1 MMAALSVA
9 QRQRNARGVPGT
21 GKGKA
26 QSRTPPGRTP
36 NLQPSTF
43 NLQPSTFNPSLS
55 YHRPM
60 FVDRIDRVRRHLRD
74 FVQEYF
80 QVTPDPLV
88 VESPPSVDLGDLAF
102 PLPFELARV
111 LRRPPR
117 QIAQEIA
124 EKVPGLEGVERFEA
138 AGAGYVNAFLDR
150 SAFLQD
156 LDTWLAHPQVAP
168 RPGKVIVEHTNI
180 NPNKAA
186 HIGHLRNAALGD
198 SFVRLA
204 RSLGHQV
211 EVQNYI
217 DNTGVQVADVVVGF
231 RELRN
236 MGLEEVRQ
244 VEEPFDYF
252 CWDLYARTS
261 EWLREDDSRL
271 RHRHVALEAIESG
284 RGEVA
289 ELAEHISNR
298 VVGAHLKTMLRLGVQ
313 YDVLPRESEIL
324 AFKFWDQAFSQL
336 RNSKA
341 IVYREAGIHAGCW
354 VMELPEEDGL
364 PADEKI
370 IVRSNGTVTYV
381 GKDIAYQL
389 WKFGLLGQTFRYKP
403 VLTYENGQQ
412 TWVTTSEQTDG
423 GSPDFG
429 SGTSVYNVIDV
440 RQSYLQRVV
449 VLGLRRLGYTSQ
461 ADRSTHFSYEM
472 VALSP
477 ACCEELGIEL
487 SREDRDRPYLEVSGR
502 KGLGVKADDLIDKL
516 IEKSRAEVE
525 QRQPRLAMARRERIT
540 RQIAIGALRYFLLKY
555 TRNSVIAFDFS
566 EALSFE
572 GETGPY
578 LQYAVVRSNNI
589 FHKLVQREENW
600 NYQEWL
606 ERRDLDPEQLR
617 VALEDHRVWQLLLLL
632 GRLEE
637 VIEKSVQAL
646 EVSHLAKHAFAVA
659 RQFNLFYHSCHILS
673 QERARRD
680 VLLVVS
686 DNARRGLTEALNL
699 LGIEVPERM

>member
-1 MMAALSVA
+1 
-9 QRQRNARGVPGT
+9 
-21 GKGKA
+21 
-26 QSRTPPGRTP
+26 
-36 NLQPSTF
+36 
-43 NLQPSTFNPSLS
+43 
-55 YHRPM
+55 M
-60 FVDRIDRVRRHLRD
+60 FVDRVDRVRRHLGD

-80 QVTPDPLV
+80 QVTPDFLV
-88 VESPPSVDLGDLAF
+88 VESTPSVDLGDLAF
-102 PLPFELARV
+102 PFPFELARI

-117 QIAQEIA
+117 QIAQEVA
-124 EKVPGLEGVERFEA
+124 EKVSLPAGVERFEA

-150 SAFLQD
+150 SAFVKD
-156 LDTWLAHPQVAP
+156 LDAWLKDPQAAP

-204 RSLGHQV
+204 RSVGHRV

-231 RELRN
+231 RELLN
-236 MGLEEVRQ
+236 IGLEEVRRI
-244 VEEPFDYF
+244 EEPFDYF

-261 EWLREDDSRL
+261 EWLGEDDSRL
-271 RHRHVALEAIESG
+271 RHRHEVLEAIESG
-284 RGEVA
+284 RDEVA
-289 ELAEHISNR
+289 QLAEHISNR
-298 VVGAHLKTMLRLGVQ
+298 VVGAHLKTMLRLGIR

-324 AFKFWDQAFSQL
+324 AFRFWDQAFGKL
-336 RNSKA
+336 RESKA
-341 IVYREAGIHAGCW
+341 IVYRETGIHAGCW
-354 VMELPEEDGL
+354 VMEIPEEDGL

-389 WKFGLLGQTFRYKP
+389 WKFGLLGRTFRYKP
-403 VLTYENGQQ
+403 FLTYENGQQ
-412 TWVTTSEQTDG
+412 SWVTTSEETNG
-423 GSPDFG
+423 VSPDFG
-429 SGTSVYNVIDV
+429 GGTSVYNVIDV

-449 VLGLRRLGYTSQ
+449 VLGLRRLGYTAE

-487 SREDRDRPYLEVSGR
+487 SPQDRDKSYVEVSGR

-516 IEKSRAEVE
+516 IEKSRPEVA
-525 QRQPRLAMARRERIT
+525 QRQPGLAAARQEEIAQ
-540 RQIAIGALRYFLLKY
+540 QIAIGALRYFLLKY

-578 LQYAVVRSNNI
+578 LQYAVVRANNI
-589 FHKLVQREENW
+589 FRKLARREENW
-600 NYQEWL
+600 NYRDWV
-606 ERRDLDPEQLR
+606 ERALVDPEPIR
-617 VALEDHRVWQLLLLL
+617 IELEDHRVWQLLLLL

-637 VIEKSVQAL
+637 VIQKSVQTL
-646 EVSHLAKHAFAVA
+646 EVSHLAKHAFLVA

-673 QERARRD
+673 LERRRRD
-680 VLLVVS
+680 ALLVVA
-686 DNARRGLTEALNL
+686 DNARRGLTEALKL

>member
-1 MMAALSVA
+1 
-9 QRQRNARGVPGT
+9 
-21 GKGKA
+21 
-26 QSRTPPGRTP
+26 
-36 NLQPSTF
+36 
-43 NLQPSTFNPSLS
+43 
-55 YHRPM
+55 M

-74 FVQEYF
+74 FVQEHF

-88 VESPPSVDLGDLAF
+88 VESPPSGDLGDLAF
-102 PLPFELARV
+102 PFPFELARI

-124 EKVPGLEGVERFEA
+124 EKIPLLEEVERFEA

-156 LDTWLAHPQVAP
+156 LDTWLAHPEAVP

-204 RSLGHQV
+204 RSVGQQV

-261 EWLREDDSRL
+261 AWFREDDSRL
-271 RHRHVALEAIESG
+271 RHRHEALEAIESG

-298 VVGAHLKTMLRLGVQ
+298 IVGAHLKTMLRLGVQ

-324 AFKFWDQAFSQL
+324 AFRFWDQAFSQL
-336 RNSKA
+336 RNRNA
-341 IVYREAGIHAGCW
+341 IVYREAGSHAGCW
-354 VMELPEEDGL
+354 VMELPEEDGQ

-403 VLTYENGQQ
+403 FFTYENGHQS
-412 TWVTTSEQTDG
+412 WVTTGEETNG
-423 GSPDFG
+423 ASPDFG

-449 VLGLRRLGYTSQ
+449 VLGLRCLGYTSE

-487 SREDRDRPYLEVSGR
+487 SDRDRQKPYLEVSGR

-516 IEKSRAEVE
+516 IEKSSLEVE
-525 QRQPRLAMARRERIT
+525 QRQPRLAVARREEIA

-589 FHKLVQREENW
+589 FRKLTQREENW
-600 NYQEWL
+600 NYREWA
-606 ERRDLDPEQLR
+606 ESRDLHLEQLKA
-617 VALEDHRVWQLLLLL
+617 VLEDDRVWQLVLTL
-632 GRLEE
+632 GRIEE
-637 VIEKSVQAL
+637 VIQKSLQTL
-646 EVSHLAKHAFAVA
+646 EVSHLAKHIFIVA
-659 RQFNLFYHSCHILS
+659 QQFNLFYHSCHILS
-673 QERARRD
+673 EEGARRD
-680 VLLVVS
+680 VLLLVADS
-686 DNARRGLTEALNL
+686 ARRGLTRALDL